1 MNTNKVIYVGTP
13 LKKRINKVIII
24 IIIITIIIIIII
36 IIKLGCCAPF
46 EAGFDTFF

>member
-1 MNTNKVIYVGTP
+1 MNINKVIYVGTP

-24 IIIITIIIIIII
+24 IIIVII
-36 IIKLGCCAPF
+36 IIKKLGCCVPV

>member
-24 IIIITIIIIIII
+24 IIIIIIIMIMI
-36 IIKLGCCAPF
+36 IIKLGCCVPV